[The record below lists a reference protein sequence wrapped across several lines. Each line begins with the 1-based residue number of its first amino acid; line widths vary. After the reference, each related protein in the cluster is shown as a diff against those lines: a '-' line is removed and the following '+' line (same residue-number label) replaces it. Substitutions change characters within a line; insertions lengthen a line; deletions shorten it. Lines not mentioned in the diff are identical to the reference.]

1 MIADERRQTVLI
13 VDDEPGNI
21 TILAELLGSEYN
33 IRVATT
39 GARALEIAFSEDSPD
54 LVLLDIILPGMD
66 GYEVC
71 RKLKTDFRTQ
81 NIPVIF
87 LTGKIGETNE
97 LKGFE
102 AGAVDYVTKPFSA
115 VIVKARVKNH
125 IELQKY
131 RSILEA
137 QSMLDGLTGIPNR
150 RRYDEYLKYS
160 WDIAWRASSPISIIV
175 IDIDNFKKFNDKYGH
190 QAGDECLKCVAKKIE
205 QTLRRKNDLVAR
217 YGGDEFV
224 CILQATDLE
233 GAVLVAENLRK
244 NIIEMGIPHADSENG
259 IVTISLGVASIIPAK
274 GVSTETL
281 LEAADGALYMSK
293 ENGCNKV
300 STARVSR

>member
-1 MIADERRQTVLI
+1 MIEGERKQTVLI

-33 IRVATT
+33 IRVATN
-39 GARALEIAFSEDSPD
+39 GSRALEIAFSEDPPD

-71 RKLKTDFRTQ
+71 QKLKTDFRTQ
-81 NIPVIF
+81 NTPVIF
-87 LTGKIGETNE
+87 LTGKTGEANE

-115 VIVKARVKNH
+115 VVVKARVKTH

-160 WDIAWRASSPISIIV
+160 WDMDWRASSPISII
-175 IDIDNFKKFNDKYGH
+175 IMDIDYFKKYNDKYGH
-190 QAGDECLKCVAKKIE
+190 QAGDECLKCVAKKLE

-224 CILQATDLE
+224 CILPATDLE

-244 NIIEMGIPHADSENG
+244 NIVEMGISHAESENG
-259 IVTISLGVASIIPAK
+259 IVTISLGVASIIPTK
-274 GVSTETL
+274 DVTIGTL
-281 LEAADGALYMSK
+281 LEAADGALYVSK
-293 ENGCNKV
+293 ERGCNRV
-300 STARVSR
+300 STAPASR